1 MIVTL
6 VNDPYLR
13 PQFPVKDGPVPV
25 NRFSPDKRKRMQTK
39 TK

>member
-13 PQFPVKDGPVPV
+13 PQSPVKDGPVPV
-25 NRFSPDKRKRMQTK
+25 NRFLNR
-39 TK
+39 